1 MGMHE
6 GSGTSR
12 SSLDAAARAALSDIL
27 RERIASGDLPSI
39 VAIVVNRDD
48 VVFLDAVGKRDVA
61 AGAEARPD
69 SIFRI
74 ASMTKPVT
82 SLAVMLLVEDGTLG
96 LDDPVAKHLP
106 DFVQRPVL
114 TRVNP
119 DGTFDTRSATRS
131 ITVRD
136 LLTHTS
142 GIAYPPFDAKL
153 RRLLA
158 AGVTDADMPA
168 VCDPGAR
175 FAYGAGT
182 AILGRL
188 VAAVSGESLDAFC
201 ASRIFNPLGM
211 TDTAYAVPADQA
223 SRVVTVHQ
231 RRADGRLEERP
242 NPATIASRGRGD
254 DGLFSTARDY
264 GAFMQLFLNRGR
276 SGERRVASEKTIDL
290 MATNQIGELTLTA
303 IDSQDPL
310 TARTFP
316 LGGAKD
322 KFGFGFQVETPPS
335 PDGMRSA
342 GSLSWSGIFNTHFW
356 IDPTRGIAVALLMQ
370 LLPVNDT
377 AVVDL
382 LLVFERTV
390 YRRLHA

>member
-1 MGMHE
+1 MHVAP
-6 GSGTSR
+6 GTGR
-12 SSLDAAARAALSDIL
+12 SSLDAAGRAALSEIL
-27 RERIASGDLPSI
+27 RERVARGGLPAI

-48 VVFLDAVGKRDVA
+48 VLFLDAAGKRDVA
-61 AGAEARPD
+61 ACELARPD
-69 SIFRI
+69 TIFRI

-82 SLAVMLLVEDGTLG
+82 SLAAMLLVEDGTLG

-114 TRVNP
+114 TTVNP
-119 DGTFDTRSATRS
+119 DGTFDTRPATRS

-142 GIAYPPFDAKL
+142 GIAYPPFDARL

-158 AGVTDADMPA
+158 AGVTDADMPG
-168 VCDPGAR
+168 VCDPGSR
-175 FAYGAGT
+175 FAYGPGT

-188 VAAVSGESLDAFC
+188 VAAVSGETLDAFC
-201 ASRIFNPLGM
+201 ASRIFNPVGM

-276 SGERRVASEKTIDL
+276 SGERRVASERTIDL
-290 MATNQIGELTLTA
+290 MVTNQIGELMLA
-303 IDSQDPL
+303 PIDSADPL
-310 TARTFP
+310 TALTFP
-316 LGGAKD
+316 VGGSKD

-335 PDGMRSA
+335 ANGMRSA

-356 IDPTRGIAVALLMQ
+356 IDPARGIAAALLMQ
-370 LLPVNDT
+370 LLPVNDP

-382 LLVFERTV
+382 LISFERTV
-390 YRRLHA
+390 YQSLRS